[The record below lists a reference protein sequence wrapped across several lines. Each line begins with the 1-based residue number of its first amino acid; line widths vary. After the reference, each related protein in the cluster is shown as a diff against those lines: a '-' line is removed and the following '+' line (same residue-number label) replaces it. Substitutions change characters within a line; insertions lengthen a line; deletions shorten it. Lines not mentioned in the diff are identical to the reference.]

1 MINRLPCGIF
11 TATQDRALDFQSIT
25 SPLVIYF
32 YPKDN
37 TPGCTIEAQEFA
49 ALSDEFGAL
58 GVEIVGVS
66 RDGLKSHANFRAKFE
81 LPFDLISDADERL
94 CQHFDVI
101 QLKKLYGKEV
111 RGIVRTTLFIASTG
125 VVLQR
130 WNQVK
135 SAGHAAEVLAAVR
148 AHLTR

>member
-1 MINRLPCGIF
+1 MTNRLPCGIF
-11 TATQDRALDFQSIT
+11 TATQDRVLDFQSIK

-49 ALSDEFGAL
+49 ALSEEFGAL
-58 GVEIVGVS
+58 GVEVLGVS
-66 RDGLKSHANFRAKFE
+66 RDSLKSHANFRAKFE
-81 LPFDLISDADERL
+81 LPFDLISDTDERL

>member
-1 MINRLPCGIF
+1 MINCLPYGIF
-11 TATQDRALDFQSIT
+11 TATQYRTLDFQSIT

-37 TPGCTIEAQEFA
+37 TPGCSIEAQEFA
-49 ALSDEFGAL
+49 ALSEEFGAL
-58 GVEIVGVS
+58 GVEVLGVS
-66 RDGLKSHANFRAKFE
+66 RDSLKSHANFRAKFE

-111 RGIVRTTLFIASTG
+111 RGIVRTTLFIDSTG

-148 AHLTR
+148 AHLAR